1 MELKYIQNL
10 SKDSA
15 DIYLYDEIGYGVNAQ
30 GFVNELNYLSNS
42 LEIPV
47 INVRINSPGGS
58 VIDGMGIFA
67 AIQNSKAEVNTYI
80 DGIAASAAGFIAMA
94 GKKRYMAA
102 HALLV
107 MHNVSGGY
115 SDDPEEQVRI
125 NNAINAM
132 ETSIATI
139 LSNNSG
145 LSLEDVKLKMN
156 QETWINANDA
166 LELKFVD
173 SVFNNTPKKRMA
185 KNELYDLVNSIV
197 KPNINKMNK
206 VLNYF
211 NLDETATEEAV
222 IEKIDAIKT
231 ESQNEVDVLKAEKEA
246 LENELNV
253 LKAEKTAKEEAEKEV
268 LAVAEV
274 ENAINAGKFDAAKKE
289 ELVNT
294 AKNDLEGFKNLVL
307 SIKTAVAPD
316 ITNLMNKGKSGKQDD
331 NRETWNILDW
341 QKKDPNGLKN
351 IMDNEPE
358 TYKRLYN
365 EHYRPD
371 LKNN

>member
-102 HALLV
+102 HALLM

>member
-102 HALLV
+102 HALLM

-156 QETWINANDA
+156 QETWINANEA

-173 SVFNNTPKKRMA
+173 SVFDNTPKKRMA

-211 NLDETATEEAV
+211 NLDETATEEVV

-231 ESQNEVDVLKAEKEA
+231 ESQNEVDALKAEKEA

-253 LKAEKTAKEEAEKEV
+253 LKAEKTAKEEAEKDV

>member
-102 HALLV
+102 HALLM

-253 LKAEKTAKEEAEKEV
+253 LKAEKTAKEEAEKDV

>member
-47 INVRINSPGGS
+47 INVRINSPGGA

-102 HALLV
+102 HALLM

-156 QETWINANDA
+156 QETWINANEA

-173 SVFNNTPKKRMA
+173 SVFDNTPKKRMA

-211 NLDETATEEAV
+211 NLDETATEEVV
-222 IEKIDAIKT
+222 IEKIDAIKA
-231 ESQNEVDVLKAEKEA
+231 ESQTEVETLKAEKEA
-246 LENELNV
+246 LENELNT
-253 LKAEKTAKEEAEKEV
+253 LKAEKTAKEEAEKEA

-316 ITNLMNKGKSGKQDD
+316 ITNLIGKGKSDKQDD
-331 NRETWNILDW
+331 SREGWNILDW

-351 IMDNEPE
+351 IIDNEPE

-365 EHYRPD
+365 EYYRPD

>member
-102 HALLV
+102 HALLM

-156 QETWINANDA
+156 QETWINANEA

-173 SVFNNTPKKRMA
+173 SVFDNTPKKRMA

-211 NLDETATEEAV
+211 NLDETATEEVV

-231 ESQNEVDVLKAEKEA
+231 ESQNEVDALKAEKEA

-253 LKAEKTAKEEAEKEV
+253 LKAEKTAKEEAEKEA

-274 ENAINAGKFDAAKKE
+274 ENAINAGKFDATKKE

-316 ITNLMNKGKSGKQDD
+316 ITNLIGKGKSDKQDE